1 LDNTIGFT
9 GLDTSNLPAS
19 IESEQAVLGSVLV
32 EPSCFSTV
40 HMLLK
45 PEHFYLL
52 QHRAIFSAMI
62 EIDTLSQNIDAIL
75 VLERIKRDN
84 VFDDA
89 GGKNYLFQ
97 LTNNVLSIANVEHHA
112 KTVREKYYLRRLIEI
127 SQNTIS
133 NALAQEESADIILDS
148 AEQQIYDVRH
158 GKSIDGPARLNDILA
173 NQVLDRLAKLNSAE
187 RDEYL
192 GLETGFADLDNV
204 LIGLNKSDLVMIGA
218 RPGMGKTSFALNIA
232 KNIAGSGKK
241 RVLFFSLEMTKE
253 QIAQRVLCSTAAIN
267 NKNLREGN
275 LSPEDWKNLASTTM
289 ALNDCDLYFD
299 DSSNI
304 SVSEMKAKTRR
315 LGNVDCVI
323 VDYLGLIKPGKRAEN
338 RVQEVSEITRSLK
351 LMAKDLNLPVIV
363 CTQLSRSSVQSGKSR
378 RPQLADMRDSGSI
391 EQDADVVLLLY
402 RKSYISDEE
411 NDEEIVQEE
420 ESDDIEVI
428 VAKNRHGE
436 TRTVTFVWDAANTRF
451 LAKTDKY

>member
-1 LDNTIGFT
+1 MDNTIGFT

-97 LTNNVLSIANVEHHA
+97 LINNVLSIANVEHHA

-192 GLETGFADLDNV
+192 GLKTGFADLDNV

-232 KNIAGSGKK
+232 KNIADSGKK

-267 NKNLREGN
+267 NKNLRKGN

-315 LGNVDCVI
+315 LGNVYFFI

-411 NDEEIVQEE
+411 NDEEIAQEE